1 MKKNLNRKLLLLV
14 TLTCPAMLL
23 LSSGCALVRY
33 HGPEGESFSRIAL
46 GTRTGLSSLLVQTG
60 TNGTRTVEL
69 RGYNT
74 DSLSALGAVTEAAVR
89 AAVTGTK

>member
-1 MKKNLNRKLLLLV
+1 MKKNLNRKLFLF
-14 TLTCPAMLL
+14 LTCSSLVGL
-23 LSSGCALVRY
+23 LSSGCALMRY
-33 HGPEGESFSRIAL
+33 HGPDGESFNRVAI

>member
-1 MKKNLNRKLLLLV
+1 MKKNLNRKSF
-14 TLTCPAMLL
+14 LL
-23 LSSGCALVRY
+23 LSLACLSLLLPASGCAVMRY
-33 HGPEGESFSRIAL
+33 HGPEGESFSRVAL

-60 TNGTRTVEL
+60 TNGIRTVEL

-89 AAVTGTK
+89 AAVTGAK

>member
-1 MKKNLNRKLLLLV
+1 MKKNLNRKLFLLL
-14 TLTCPAMLL
+14 TLSCPALL
-23 LSSGCALVRY
+23 LSGGCAVMRY
-33 HGPEGESFSRIAL
+33 RGPEGESFSRVAL

-60 TNGTRTVEL
+60 TNGTRTIEL

-89 AAVTGTK
+89 AAVTGAK